1 MSDETIARLHDDGLP
16 PHLAAR
22 LDARLDGLATSFE
35 PPEQA
40 FEAIE
45 ARLDPPPRTPA
56 WIGFAMAASL
66 AALAVVLAFRGAEPD
81 LPADPLAVE
90 VDPAARA
97 NPLTDSDGT
106 VLAARD
112 RYRTASLPPALG
124 GRAAL
129 GAGFLQ
135 VREDVSTNFADRL
148 DELDPATRE
157 VVETNLQVIH
167 GALTRIE
174 NALASSPDNS
184 VLQEL
189 LMSTYRQ
196 ELDYMGR
203 VSQMPTP
210 REDGS
215 MEL

>member
-1 MSDETIARLHDDGLP
+1 MSDEKIARLHDDGLP
-16 PHLAAR
+16 PDLAAR
-22 LDARLDGLATSFE
+22 LDARLEGLATSFE
-35 PPEQA
+35 PPPMA

-45 ARLDPPPRTPA
+45 ARLEAPKRSQP
-56 WIGFAMAASL
+56 WMGFAMAASV
-66 AALAVVLAFRGAEPD
+66 AALAVVFAFRGADTD
-81 LPADPLAVE
+81 LPAGPTVAE
-90 VDPAARA
+90 IDPAASTQA
-97 NPLTDSDGT
+97 LTDADAA

-129 GAGFLQ
+129 GTGFLQ
-135 VREDVSTNFADRL
+135 VREDVSTNFAERL
-148 DELDPATRE
+148 EDLDPATRE

-174 NALASSPDNS
+174 SALAGNPDDS

-210 REDGS
+210 LEDGS

>member
-1 MSDETIARLHDDGLP
+1 MNDEKIARLHDDGLP
-16 PHLAAR
+16 PSVAAR
-22 LDARLDGLATSFE
+22 LDARLEGLATSFD

-45 ARLDPPPRTPA
+45 ARLDTSTRTRP

-66 AALAVVLAFRGAEPD
+66 AALAVVLAFLGEVPD
-81 LPADPLAVE
+81 QPSGPALAE
-90 VDPAARA
+90 VDPAPSAR
-97 NPLTDSDGT
+97 PLTDSDAA

-129 GAGFLQ
+129 GVGFLQ
-135 VREDVSTNFADRL
+135 VREDVSTNFAGRL